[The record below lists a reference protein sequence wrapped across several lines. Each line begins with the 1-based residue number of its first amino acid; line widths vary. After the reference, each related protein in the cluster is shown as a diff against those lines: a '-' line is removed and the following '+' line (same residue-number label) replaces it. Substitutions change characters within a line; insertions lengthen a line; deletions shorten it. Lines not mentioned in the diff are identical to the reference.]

1 MSIGA
6 KSEARSQEPPSR
18 PPRIARPAAL
28 CYTYI
33 PMDADMIIGVIVAV
47 AALALVI
54 YLTLWSRR
62 TIDRI
67 ANGSAR
73 SAREIARELDSDR

>member
-1 MSIGA
+1 
-6 KSEARSQEPPSR
+6 
-18 PPRIARPAAL
+18 
-28 CYTYI
+28 
-33 PMDADMIIGVIVAV
+33 MIIGVIVV
-47 AALALVI
+47 PAALALVI

-62 TIDRI
+62 TIERI

>member
-1 MSIGA
+1 
-6 KSEARSQEPPSR
+6 
-18 PPRIARPAAL
+18 
-28 CYTYI
+28 
-33 PMDADMIIGVIVAV
+33 MIIGVIVAL

-62 TIDRI
+62 TIERI